1 MKKLIS
7 NFVEVEGNFV
17 KGTNNLT
24 RIKTIESVEKKQ
36 HLSKRKIIGKV
47 VKEDKFCNSK
57 YKYKVRLFPGVYRWY
72 KASEIKDMKNVK

>member
-17 KGTNNLT
+17 KGTNIVT
-24 RIKTIESVEKKQ
+24 GFKTIESVKKKQ

-72 KASEIKDMKNVK
+72 KASEIKDLKNVK

>member
-17 KGTNNLT
+17 KGTNIVT
-24 RIKTIESVEKKQ
+24 GFKTIEFVKKKQ
-36 HLSKRKIIGKV
+36 HLSKRKIIGKI

>member
-17 KGTNNLT
+17 KGTNIVT
-24 RIKTIESVEKKQ
+24 GFKTIESVEKKQ

-57 YKYKVRLFPGVYRWY
+57 YKYNAVCLTDIACIFYFV
-72 KASEIKDMKNVK
+72 SIN